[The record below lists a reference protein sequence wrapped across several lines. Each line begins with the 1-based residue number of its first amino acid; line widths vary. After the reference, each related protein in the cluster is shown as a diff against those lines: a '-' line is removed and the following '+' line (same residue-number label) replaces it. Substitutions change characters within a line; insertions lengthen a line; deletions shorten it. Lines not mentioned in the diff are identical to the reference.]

1 VNLLETN
8 TKPQTNTNSI
18 VSLTL
23 GILSIFIPIIGF
35 ITGIIG
41 IILYK
46 KASNEIAAT
55 NQGGKGLA
63 IAGLICSIVGVISQ
77 LFFVLGIITFVFA
90 GTTVGYE

>member
-1 VNLLETN
+1 MNTLETN
-8 TKPQTNTNSI
+8 TKPQVNTTSI

-23 GILSIFIPIIGF
+23 GVLSIFIPIIGF

-63 IAGLICSIVGVISQ
+63 ISGLICSIVGVVSQ
-77 LFFVLGIITFVFA
+77 LLFVLGIITFVFA
-90 GTTVGYE
+90 GTTME

>member
-1 VNLLETN
+1 METN
-8 TKPQTNTNSI
+8 TKPQVNTNSI

-46 KASNEIAAT
+46 KASNQIAAT

-63 IAGLICSIVGVISQ
+63 IAGLICSIVGLISQ
-77 LFFVLGIITFVFA
+77 LLFILGIITFMFG
-90 GTTVGYE
+90 GTTVEYE

>member
-1 VNLLETN
+1 MKLLETN
-8 TKPQTNTNSI
+8 TKPQVNTNSI

-23 GILSIFIPIIGF
+23 GILSIFIPILGF

-46 KASNEIAAT
+46 KASNQIAAS
-55 NQGGKGLA
+55 NQSGKGLA

-90 GTTVGYE
+90 GTTME

>member
-1 VNLLETN
+1 METN
-8 TKPQTNTNSI
+8 TKPQVNTNSV

-23 GILSIFIPIIGF
+23 GILSIFIPILGF

-41 IILYK
+41 IILYR
-46 KASNEIAAT
+46 KASNQIAAS

-77 LFFVLGIITFVFA
+77 LLFILGIITFMFG
-90 GTTVGYE
+90 GTTVDYE

>member
-1 VNLLETN
+1 METN
-8 TKPQTNTNSI
+8 TKPQVNTNSI

-23 GILSIFIPIIGF
+23 GILSIFIPILGF

-46 KASNEIAAT
+46 KASNEIAVS
-55 NQGGKGLA
+55 NQSGKGLA

-90 GTTVGYE
+90 GTTME